1 MTTENAIKTPEE
13 IEALKWNWVN
23 DPCWDIEDTEGFEAH
38 RDELAV
44 FRQERE
50 AVWEAARQS
59 RLAAKADELGAPGNL
74 RLAQY
79 VMNLEWRLKGLE
91 EKLDDMHYAD

>member
-1 MTTENAIKTPEE
+1 MTENTIKTPEE

-38 RDELAV
+38 HDELAR

-50 AVWEAARQS
+50 AVWEAKRQS
-59 RLAAKADELGAPGNL
+59 LLAAKADELGIPGNF

-91 EKLDDMHYAD
+91 EKLDNMHYAD